1 VPPATGASPASS
13 QRKYSKLERKIGFS
27 PNSVEST
34 ILAQR
39 PRCPA
44 IAVTLQCTMPKPA
57 VLVIDDE
64 PDLCELLSITLQRMD
79 LSPRTANTVAEARRL
94 LKAERF
100 DLCLTDMQLPDGNGL
115 ELVEWMQQNTPTVP
129 VAVITAHGNMETAVR
144 ALKVGAFDFVS
155 KPLDLAGLRKLVA
168 TAIKLSNPS
177 DGDTSVFGPRLL
189 GTSTAMHS
197 MREMI
202 ARVAR
207 SQAPVHI
214 SGESGTGKELV
225 AKLIHESG
233 PRRDGPFVPVNC
245 GAIPTELMESEFF
258 GHKRGSF
265 TGAINDKKGLIQ
277 SAEGGTL
284 FLDEIADLPLHMQ
297 VKLLRVIQEKA
308 VRAVGEQ
315 VEVGID
321 VRVLS
326 ATHKNLAD
334 LVTEGKFREDLFYRV
349 NVIELRVPSLR
360 ERPED
365 VQELAEAIL
374 RRLGR
379 RMKVTPPALGKD
391 ALAALEAYAFPGNVR
406 ELENILERAITLTT
420 SGEIRASDIQLRPPP
435 GGVAA
440 ATSSSVGALGDH
452 LEDIERDAIVRAL
465 EQTRFNKTAAAK
477 VLGMS
482 FRALRYRIKKLGIE

>member
-1 VPPATGASPASS
+1 
-13 QRKYSKLERKIGFS
+13 
-27 PNSVEST
+27 
-34 ILAQR
+34 
-39 PRCPA
+39 
-44 IAVTLQCTMPKPA
+44 MPKPA
-57 VLVIDDE
+57 VLVVDDE

-79 LSPRTANTVAEARRL
+79 LSPRTANGVGMAQRM
-94 LKAERF
+94 LKTEKF

-115 ELVEWMQQNTPTVP
+115 DLVEWMQQYTPSVP

-144 ALKVGAFDFVS
+144 ALKLGAFDFVS

-168 TAIKLSNPS
+168 SAIKLSGSS
-177 DGDTSVFGPRLL
+177 DTDTSVFGPRLL
-189 GTSTAMHS
+189 GSSPAMEH

-202 ARVAR
+202 GRVAR

-214 SGESGTGKELV
+214 YGESGTGKELV

-233 PRRDGPFVPVNC
+233 PRHDGPFVPVNC
-245 GAIPTELMESEFF
+245 GAIPTELMESELF

-265 TGAINDKKGLIQ
+265 TGAVSDKKGLIQ

-308 VRAVGEQ
+308 VRPVGEQ
-315 VEVGID
+315 AEVAVD
-321 VRVLS
+321 VRILS
-326 ATHKNLAD
+326 ATHKNLSH
-334 LVTEGKFREDLFYRV
+334 LVAEGKFREDLFYRV

-365 VQELAEAIL
+365 VPELAEAVL

-379 RMKVTPPALGKD
+379 RMKITAPPLGKD
-391 ALAALEAYAFPGNVR
+391 ALAALQSYAFPGNVR
-406 ELENILERAITLTT
+406 ELENILERAITLST
-420 SGEIRASDIQLRPPP
+420 SGEIRAADIQLRPTPIAST
-435 GGVAA
+435 AA
-440 ATSSSVGALGDH
+440 GSGAAGNALGDH
-452 LEDIERDAIVRAL
+452 LEDIERDAILKAL
-465 EQTRFNKTAAAK
+465 EQSRYNKTAAAK